1 VALLTHVFT
10 QPGGFYLGVT
20 FVAQSS
26 ALVLDEP
33 KICQLL
39 VTHLTGK
46 TFRVPSGLHG
56 LDDPSDDELAALGA
70 ARSEQDVEVMF
81 AVLPSF
87 ELIEHSI
94 WERSEALRTYEAAGV
109 KKFAV
114 GVHYFGFW
122 FKPIVAACA
131 GDALQV
137 HDSWHGPSGGG
148 LVPLRSLQY
157 VQVAHR
163 CGKRLS

>member
-1 VALLTHVFT
+1 
-10 QPGGFYLGVT
+10 
-20 FVAQSS
+20 VAQSS

-33 KICQLL
+33 QICQLL

-56 LDDPSDDELAALGA
+56 LDDPSDDELPALGA

-81 AVLPSF
+81 TVFPSF
-87 ELIEHSI
+87 ELIEHPI
-94 WERSEALRTYEAAGV
+94 WERSEALRTHKAAGV
-109 KKFAV
+109 KKFAI
-114 GVHYFGFW
+114 GVHYLCFW
-122 FKPIVAACA
+122 FKPIVAACT
-131 GDALQV
+131 GDAVQV

-163 CGKRLS
+163 CGNRLS